1 MRFPEFGY
9 SYSIEETK
17 KGNKMDR
24 EERLK
29 RQKEFLINVAFF
41 SVCAALVWV
50 VFKAAGS
57 VLLPFVLAFLIA
69 ALLSLPIRWLTEKL
83 HVKRGIIAVVVV
95 LFFYVLVV
103 CLVYFVG
110 SRLLYLIYD
119 TLNEMSVF
127 FAEDVLPVMQNLLE
141 RVGKILNAFSPVSGG
156 NAENVGTEEELKKV
170 GEVFSKLSESAVM
183 GVSKVATGIPGY
195 FMQTLIAVI
204 ATVFTELEF
213 PSIMDFLRRQIPEK
227 YQKRM
232 GEGKNYVTGTL
243 AKCVL
248 SYCLIFGMTFLE
260 LWVGLALLGINGAV
274 VIAFIIAV
282 LDILP
287 VLGTGTVLLP
297 WSVVGF
303 MIGNLKI
310 GAGIL
315 FLYLIITVV
324 RNIVEPKLVGRQM
337 GLSPVVML
345 PCMLVGLKLFGI
357 IGLFG
362 VPFGVAFL
370 KGLNDQGVIH
380 IFNKE

>member
-1 MRFPEFGY
+1 
-9 SYSIEETK
+9 
-17 KGNKMDR
+17 MDR
-24 EERLK
+24 EQRLK
-29 RQKEFLINVAFF
+29 WQKEFLIQIAFLA
-41 SVCAALVWV
+41 VCAALVWA

-69 ALLSLPIRWLTEKL
+69 ALLSLPIGWLTEKL
-83 HVKRGIIAVVVV
+83 HLKRSVIAVTVV
-95 LFFYVLVV
+95 LLFYALVV
-103 CLVYFVG
+103 CLIYFVG

-119 TLNEMSVF
+119 TLNEMSAF
-127 FAEDVLPVMQNLLE
+127 FSEDVLPVMQNLLE
-141 RVGKILNAFSPVSGG
+141 RVGKVLNVFSPAAGDHPKDM
-156 NAENVGTEEELKKV
+156 EPEEALQKV
-170 GEVFSKLSESAVM
+170 GEVLSKLSESAVM
-183 GVSKVATGIPGY
+183 GVSKVAASIPGF

-227 YQKRM
+227 YKKRM
-232 GEGKNYVTGTL
+232 EEGKNYVTGTL
-243 AKCVL
+243 AKCIL

-260 LWVGLALLGINGAV
+260 LWIGLALLGIDGAV

-297 WSVVGF
+297 WSVIGF
-303 MIGNLKI
+303 VIGNLKI
-310 GAGIL
+310 GVGIL
-315 FLYLIITVV
+315 SLYLVITIV

-362 VPFGVAFL
+362 VPFGVAFI

-380 IFNKE
+380 VFKKE